1 MRIHD
6 VTIRSLAIVAG
17 IAASASSFAADNVDI
32 TAKVTQDVT
41 ISADVKSTTAVQAST
56 HVFLGAP
63 VEDSRL
69 ATQRGGQD
77 LIVNDQK
84 LKATLTDNA
93 ASNLNTGNNIITEG
107 SLAGANGLPMV
118 IQNSGNNVIIQNTTI
133 LNLNMK

>member
-17 IAASASSFAADNVDI
+17 ITASASSFAADNVDI

-63 VEDSRL
+63 VEDLRL